1 MHLFKSSFVYNQ
13 GEQCDTEFN
22 REEFQNNA
30 VIIDA
35 MAVIQALKGKWKTFG
50 ELCDAILYSILK
62 LAREW
67 KATRIDFVADRY
79 PAISIKNPERARRAG
94 NAGVQKVHVFS
105 KDQNV
110 PKQWK
115 KFLSLGENKESLISF
130 LCEHWRSYTSS
141 RLGNLAVLYAT
152 SKEKCYSFSR
162 GIADECLVVCNEVLE
177 LESNHE
183 EADTRLLLH
192 AAVANDRVIIKS
204 PDTDVFLLCILM
216 QRAIGK
222 DVYFMT
228 GTGNRFRL
236 IDIQAVVETMDEKV
250 CQCLPGFHAFSGILV
265 FNLSLARL

>member
-1 MHLFKSSFVYNQ
+1 VSGKQQEFISSQ
-13 GEQCDTEFN
+13 IDTPPSAS
-22 REEFQNNA
+22 R
-30 VIIDA
+30 
-35 MAVIQALKGKWKTFG
+35 
-50 ELCDAILYSILK
+50 ILK
-62 LAREW
+62 E
-67 KATRIDFVADRY
+67 
-79 PAISIKNPERARRAG
+79 PEEPEMLESR
-94 NAGVQKVHVFS
+94 KFMCLS
-105 KDQNV
+105 KEQNV

-115 KFLSLGENKESLISF
+115 KFLSLDENKESLISF

-162 GIADECLVVCNEVLE
+162 GIADECLVVFNKVLE

-192 AAVANDRVIIKS
+192 TKHAAVANDRVIKS

-216 QRAIGK
+216 QRAIEK